1 MARDIMRM
9 KRERAAIVQQ
19 MRTIL
24 DAAEARSDKKLTSD
38 EETRYTELNSQVAAA
53 SADIERE
60 ERQQQLESGLAIPGT
75 LGPNEIRSFGDFLAE
90 ARFNPG
96 SPALQQREVGGKGE
110 KRDMSMGSGPSAGFL
125 IPEEIDTTIR
135 AVTPNQ
141 AIFRPRATVI
151 PAGTNPDAAVGL
163 IALDQ
168 SGSLGVYSG
177 VTVQWIAE
185 GGTRPDAGDPQI
197 RQIKIE
203 PQEVSGYI
211 DVTDKLLRNSAAAGA
226 LVQKLL
232 RGAIIGSEE
241 NAFFVG
247 SGVGKPLG
255 IGKCGAAKKIART
268 TASTVVYTDVI
279 NMFSACKM
287 GGQYVWVASQT
298 VLPKLMAMKDE
309 ASNLVWQP
317 NARDGAPST
326 LLGIPLIFFDQ
337 SPILGQESD
346 LALVDLQYYAIK
358 DGSPLAIFMDPYTQK
373 VNGITRIYAFWN
385 VDGQPMLSTPLMLGD
400 GVTTVSPFVIL
411 K

>member
-1 MARDIMRM
+1 MAKDIMKM
-9 KRERAAIVQQ
+9 KRERTAVVQQ
-19 MRTIL
+19 MRALL
-24 DAAEARSDKKLTSD
+24 DGAEARADKKMPAE
-38 EETRYTELNSQVAAA
+38 EETRYAELNTQVTAMT
-53 SADIERE
+53 ADIERE
-60 ERQQQLESGLAIPGT
+60 ERQQALEAGNTSASAD
-75 LGPNEIRSFGDFLAE
+75 PNVIRNFGDFLQE

-96 SPALQQREVGGKGE
+96 SQALRSREVGGGGE
-110 KRDMSMGSGPSAGFL
+110 KRDMSMGDGPSAGFL
-125 IPEEIDTTIR
+125 VPDEIDTTIR
-135 AVTPNQ
+135 AVEPNQ
-141 AIFRPRATVI
+141 AIFRPRSTVI

-168 SGSLGVYSG
+168 SGSRGVYSG
-177 VTVQWIAE
+177 VTVRWVAE
-185 GGTRPDAGDPQI
+185 GGARQDAGDPKV

-232 RGAIIGSEE
+232 RGAIIASEE
-241 NAFFVG
+241 YAFFAG

-255 IGKCGAAKKIART
+255 IGNSGAAKKINRT
-268 TASTVVYTDVI
+268 TASTVVYADI
-279 NMFSACKM
+279 ISMFSASKM
-287 GGQYVWVASQT
+287 GGRYVWIASQT

-373 VNGITRIYAFWN
+373 ANGVTRIYAFWN

-400 GVTTVSPFVIL
+400 GVTTVSPFVLL